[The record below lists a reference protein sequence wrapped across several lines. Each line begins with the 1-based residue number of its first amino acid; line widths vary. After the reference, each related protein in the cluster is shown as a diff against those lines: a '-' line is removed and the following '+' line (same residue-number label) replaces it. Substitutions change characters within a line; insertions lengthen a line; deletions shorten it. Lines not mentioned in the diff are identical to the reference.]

1 MGFTGTAA
9 RLCPERQPVSAVPVS
24 TNRNSAAVT
33 VNTASVTN
41 PERER
46 LILLH
51 LPQVRLVAET
61 MRSRLGFAAELSDLI
76 GYGVIGLVRAVDR
89 FDPSRGFLLK
99 TYAEHR
105 IRGAILDGLRG
116 MDWLSRTARKKE
128 RKYQESLREAERIR
142 SLPPSA
148 ERERSCSAQEGSE
161 QPAPEDN
168 CSAPQFPF
176 LELINAGGNLE
187 DLERLSERSGWRKGL
202 ASGDGNPESQ
212 YQHKE
217 MQGKLMQAMA
227 RLSSRHRQ
235 VICLYYHQQL
245 NMKEIAAILNVH
257 ESRVSQIHS
266 AAIERL
272 RRVLS
277 AAKLSP
283 RSLSEKRSD
292 ATAARTSSYRRSKY
306 RTTACQSASV
316 STPMVSS
323 AVSGA

>member
-9 RLCPERQPVSAVPVS
+9 RLCPERQPDTSVPAS
-24 TNRNSAAVT
+24 TIRNSAAAAVT
-33 VNTASVTN
+33 TASVTN
-41 PERER
+41 QEREQ

-76 GYGVIGLVRAVDR
+76 GYGVVGLLRAVDR
-89 FDPSRGFLLK
+89 FEPSRGFLLK

-128 RKYQESLREAERIR
+128 RKYQESLQEAERIR

-148 ERERSCSAQEGSE
+148 EWERSCSAQEGSE
-161 QPAPEDN
+161 EPAPEEN
-168 CSAPQFPF
+168 CSAPHIPF

-187 DLERLSERSGWRKGL
+187 DLERLSERSGWRQGL
-202 ASGDGNPESQ
+202 ASGDGNPETL

-217 MQGKLMQAMA
+217 MQEKLMQAMTC
-227 RLSSRHRQ
+227 LSFRHRQ
-235 VICLYYHQQL
+235 VIYLYYQQQL

-266 AAIERL
+266 A
-272 RRVLS
+272 
-277 AAKLSP
+277 
-283 RSLSEKRSD
+283 
-292 ATAARTSSYRRSKY
+292 
-306 RTTACQSASV
+306 
-316 STPMVSS
+316 
-323 AVSGA
+323 